1 MSPRTLALVP
11 AAVAINLVIGRL
23 VAEIGLPV
31 YLDTVGTMLATALGG
46 LGAGIAA
53 GLLSQLLSGLFSGY
67 QWLAFAP
74 IQVIIALATWLAAR
88 RAGFRAVLPSVG
100 WGLFTGTVAG
110 AVSAV
115 ISWIL
120 FRGVTATGVTAL
132 VSLLNGMGIPLDRAV
147 LAASLATDLAD
158 KAASFALVGFLLLSL
173 PRRMRARFPLV
184 ARAIGS
190 EPST

>member
-88 RAGFRAVLPSVG
+88 RAGFRSVLPAVS
-100 WGLFTGTVAG
+100 WGLLTGAVAG

-115 ISWIL
+115 ISYLL

-132 VSLLNGMGIPLDRAV
+132 VSLLNGMGMPLDRAV

-158 KAASFALVGFLLLSL
+158 KAASFALVGFLLGSL
-173 PRRMRARFPLV
+173 PRRMRARFPLA

-190 EPST
+190 EPAT

>member
-1 MSPRTLALVP
+1 MNPRTLALVP

-74 IQVIIALATWLAAR
+74 IQVIIAVATWLAAR
-88 RAGFRAVLPSVG
+88 RAGFRSVLPAVG
-100 WGLFTGTVAG
+100 WGLLTGTVAG

-115 ISWIL
+115 ISYLL

-132 VSLLNGMGIPLDRAV
+132 VSLLNGIGMPLDRAV

-158 KAASFALVGFLLLSL
+158 KAASFALVGYLLVSL
-173 PRRMRARFPLV
+173 PRRMRARFPLA

-190 EPST
+190 EPVT